1 MDLNPPLIALFRRL
15 LAERDQPEGADWD
28 ATDSEIDC
36 AVYHDPD
43 IHRREVERVFR
54 RMPLCLG
61 RADQLPEPGT
71 MIARDLL
78 GLPLLIVRDRGGE
91 IRVLLYVCRHRGA
104 RLLETQETVSR
115 QASLSCPY
123 HAWTYELDGALR
135 GIPGGE
141 GFPCLQRA
149 ERGLR
154 RLPSAVRHGFV
165 WAVLDPQATDIDV
178 SGFLGDIDRDLASLG
193 LEGHHFFRQR
203 VQRRACNW
211 KLVMDAFQEVYH
223 IRRLHSGSIAGYFP
237 GSRFTS
243 GGEGLH
249 TRILVGREPL
259 AQAQDLPESQ
269 WDVRCHAT
277 LTHAIFPNSL
287 LIYHPDFTSHLGMF
301 PTAPGELLF
310 VHSLFTPHAPRSDK
324 ERAHWERSFDLIDGS
339 VFSAEDLHISEQI
352 QSVIGAGANQ
362 RFALGRFEQNLRRF
376 HANLAALIAEPLGS
390 GAAPT
395 APTAAG

>member
-1 MDLNPPLIALFRRL
+1 MGLNPPIIGLFRRL
-15 LAERDQPEGADWD
+15 LDERDQREGADWD
-28 ATDSEIDC
+28 ATDSELDC
-36 AVYHDPD
+36 AVYQDPE

-61 RADQLPEPGT
+61 RADQLPEPGS

-78 GLPLLIVRDRGGE
+78 GLPLLIVRDRDGGV
-91 IRVLLYVCRHRGA
+91 RVLLNVCRHRGA
-104 RLLETQETVSR
+104 RLLEAQETVCR
-115 QASLSCPY
+115 QSTLSCPY

-135 GIPGGE
+135 GIPGAE

-154 RLPSAVRHGFV
+154 QLPSAVRHGFI
-165 WAVLDPQATDIDV
+165 WAVLDPQASAIDV
-178 SGFLGDIDRDLASLG
+178 AGFLGDIDRDLASLG

-223 IRRLHSGSIAGYFP
+223 IRRLH
-237 GSRFTS
+237 FTAE
-243 GGEGLH
+243 GEGLH
-249 TRILVGREPL
+249 TRILVGRESL
-259 AQAQDLPESQ
+259 AQAQDLPEDQ

-287 LIYHPDFTSHLGMF
+287 IIYHPDFTSHLGLF
-301 PTAPGELLF
+301 PIAPGEVLF
-310 VHSLFTPHAPRSDK
+310 VHSLFTPHAPRSEK

-339 VFSAEDLHISEQI
+339 VFSAEDLRISEQI
-352 QSVIGAGANQ
+352 QSALGAGANQ

-376 HANLAALIAEPLGS
+376 HEHLAALIS
-390 GAAPT
+390 RD
-395 APTAAG
+395 